1 LVVIAIAGAVVEDAG
16 SSWATLYLR
25 DGLGAPGATAAL
37 GYVALLG
44 FQFIGRLA
52 GDRVVDRFGER
63 AVARCGGLITATGM
77 GFALAV
83 PSVPATIVG
92 FAAAGIGIATV
103 VPAAFHAADQL
114 PGLRHGTG
122 LTAVAWLMRVGFVC
136 SPLIVGLIADV
147 TSLRVGLLVVPVAG
161 IAVIAA
167 AGALSA
173 RHPPTR
179 S

>member
-1 LVVIAIAGAVVEDAG
+1 M
-16 SSWATLYLR
+16 
-25 DGLGAPGATAAL
+25 
-37 GYVALLG
+37 
-44 FQFIGRLA
+44 
-52 GDRVVDRFGER
+52 VDRFGER

>member
-1 LVVIAIAGAVVEDAG
+1 M
-16 SSWATLYLR
+16 
-25 DGLGAPGATAAL
+25 
-37 GYVALLG
+37 
-44 FQFIGRLA
+44 
-52 GDRVVDRFGER
+52 VDRFGER
-63 AVARCGGLITATGM
+63 AVARCGGLITAAGM

-173 RHPPTR
+173 RHLPTR

>member
-1 LVVIAIAGAVVEDAG
+1 
-16 SSWATLYLR
+16 
-25 DGLGAPGATAAL
+25 
-37 GYVALLG
+37 
-44 FQFIGRLA
+44 
-52 GDRVVDRFGER
+52 
-63 AVARCGGLITATGM
+63 M
-77 GFALAV
+77 
-83 PSVPATIVG
+83 
-92 FAAAGIGIATV
+92 
-103 VPAAFHAADQL
+103 
-114 PGLRHGTG
+114 
-122 LTAVAWLMRVGFVC
+122 AWLMRVGFVC